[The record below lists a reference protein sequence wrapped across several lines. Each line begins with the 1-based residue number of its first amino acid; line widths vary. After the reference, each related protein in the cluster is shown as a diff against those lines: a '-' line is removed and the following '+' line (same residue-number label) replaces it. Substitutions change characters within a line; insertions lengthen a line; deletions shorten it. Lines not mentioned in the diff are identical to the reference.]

1 MSRLRILRRPSVLAA
16 LALVVAIG
24 GVWAVSAAHAAQPR
38 SLDQRAYDVASQL
51 QCPVCN
57 GESVADASSQVA
69 QEMRAVVR
77 EKLAAGESEQQVLD
91 YFRHNYTDAI
101 LETPPKQG
109 FTTLIWVAPW
119 AMFAA
124 AAFLFFAVGREWR
137 RAAPALVAPV
147 QAASK
152 AVPAASRL
160 NDEQRDYFRKLL
172 RDELD
177 RDEGYVD
184 HGKEGD

>member
-1 MSRLRILRRPSVLAA
+1 MSRLHILRRPSVLAA
-16 LALVVAIG
+16 LALFVAIG
-24 GVWAVSAAHAAQPR
+24 GVWAVSAAHAASPR
-38 SLDQRAYDVASQL
+38 SLDQRVYDVASQL

-69 QEMRAVVR
+69 QEMRSVVR
-77 EKLAAGESEQQVLD
+77 AKLAAGESEQQVLD
-91 YFRHNYTDAI
+91 YFRRNYSDAI

-137 RAAPALVAPV
+137 RAAPTVVASAQPV
-147 QAASK
+147 SE
-152 AVPAASRL
+152 AVPTPSAL
-160 NDEQRDYFRKLL
+160 DDERRDYFRKLL

-184 HGKEGD
+184 HGKDGD

>member
-16 LALVVAIG
+16 LTLVIAIG
-24 GVWAVSAAHAAQPR
+24 CVWAVSAAHAAQPR
-38 SLDQRAYDVASQL
+38 SLDQRTYDVASQL

-69 QEMRAVVR
+69 QEMRSVVR
-77 EKLAAGESEQQVLD
+77 QKLAAGESEQQVLD

-119 AMFAA
+119 MMLVAA
-124 AAFLFFAVGREWR
+124 LILFYSVGREWR
-137 RAAPALVAPV
+137 RASPML
-147 QAASK
+147 AAQ
-152 AVPAASRL
+152 PAAVISGSTLSEDERSR
-160 NDEQRDYFRKLL
+160 YRKLL
-172 RDELD
+172 QADLD
-177 RDEGYVD
+177 REEGYSELRKD
-184 HGKEGD
+184 GE

>member
-1 MSRLRILRRPSVLAA
+1 MSRLHILRRPSVLAA

-24 GVWAVSAAHAAQPR
+24 CVWAVSAAHASAPR

-77 EKLAAGESEQQVLD
+77 QKLIAGESEQQVLD

-101 LETPPKQG
+101 LETPPKHG

-124 AAFLFFAVGREWR
+124 AVFLFLLIGREWR
-137 RAAPALVAPV
+137 RAAPAIQSSVGVARTATPD
-147 QAASK
+147 
-152 AVPAASRL
+152 
-160 NDEQRDYFRKLL
+160 NDEQREYIRKLL

-177 RDEGYVD
+177 RDEGYMD
-184 HGKEGD
+184 HRKDGD

>member
-1 MSRLRILRRPSVLAA
+1 MSRLRVLRRPSVIAA

-38 SLDQRAYDVASQL
+38 SLDQRAYAVASQL

-77 EKLAAGESEQQVLD
+77 QKLAAGESDQQVLD
-91 YFRHNYTDAI
+91 YFRHHYTDAI
-101 LETPPKQG
+101 LETPPKRG

-124 AAFLFFAVGREWR
+124 ALALFFAVGREWR
-137 RAAPALVAPV
+137 RATPALSVQPDPTPV
-147 QAASK
+147 SQAA
-152 AVPAASRL
+152 ADD
-160 NDEQRDYFRKLL
+160 DEQREYFRALL
-172 RDELD
+172 RQELD
-177 RDEGYVD
+177 RDEGYAD
-184 HGKEGD
+184 HGKDGK